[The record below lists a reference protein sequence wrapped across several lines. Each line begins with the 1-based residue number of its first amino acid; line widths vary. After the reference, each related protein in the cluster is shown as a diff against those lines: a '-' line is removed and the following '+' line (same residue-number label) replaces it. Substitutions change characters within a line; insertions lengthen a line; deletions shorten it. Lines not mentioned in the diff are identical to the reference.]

1 MAEFTRT
8 FKGGNFTYVCRDVK
22 SNDIINFPAGAVVT
36 DVWVERVV
44 LGKTGFAK
52 DDVPTVG
59 GDVGDA
65 LILGDVIT
73 STADFTSAASKK
85 ATLGVGIGPFTAIT
99 KKTFTK
105 TDADSDTKFNCYVMC
120 RKIR

>member
-22 SNDIINFPAGAVVT
+22 SDDVINFPAGVVVT

-44 LGKTGFAK
+44 PGITGFAK
-52 DDVPTVG
+52 NDVVTAG
-59 GDVGDA
+59 GDAGDA

-99 KKTFTK
+99 QKVFTK
-105 TDADSDTKFNCYVMC
+105 TDADADTKFNCYVSC
-120 RKIR
+120 KKIR